1 MRIDISPVVPVDVE
15 PIAALAREIWQAA
28 YLDLIGQGQ
37 IDFMLAQRYGT
48 GRMMDELA
56 RPDIWWRQLMQDGQ
70 RAGFSS
76 CHLDAAKAEMKLDK
90 LYVHPRHQRLGLGG
104 RLIADAEHLAQ
115 AQGCSTLTLCV
126 NKGNAPA
133 IAAYEKHGF
142 SVREAVCIDIGGGY
156 VMDDYLM
163 AKPVI

>member
-1 MRIDISPVVPVDVE
+1 MDVQIKPVARADVM

-37 IDFMLAQRYGT
+37 IDFMLAQRYGAR
-48 GRMMDELA
+48 RMMDELA
-56 RPDIWWRQLMQDGQ
+56 RPDIWWRQLLLDGE

-76 CHLDAAKAEMKLDK
+76 CHLDAAKRELKLDK

-104 RLIADAEHLAQ
+104 RLIADADELARK
-115 AQGCSTLTLCV
+115 QGCRTLILCV
-126 NKGNAPA
+126 NKRNAPA

-142 SVREAVCIDIGGGY
+142 SVREPVYIDIGDGY

-163 AKPVI
+163 AKAVA